1 MKGLAQTQF
10 LQFGEKNKNVKIF
23 VVRPGGVLKEG
34 AVGAA
39 TNAVLGWAL
48 PVVQVK
54 ILGAAMVDLAVG
66 GGNEVMVENKEI
78 VERGKRVLS
87 AR

>member
-1 MKGLAQTQF
+1 M
-10 LQFGEKNKNVKIF
+10 KIF
-23 VVRPGGVLKEG
+23 VVRPGGVLREG
-34 AVGAA
+34 VVGSA

-48 PVVQVK
+48 PVVEVK
-54 ILGAAMVDLAVG
+54 ILGEAMVDLAFNG
-66 GGNEVMVENKEI
+66 GKEVMVENKEI